1 MHDIG
6 KISMPE
12 HVIDKATKLEKIFD
26 RVHLIEQRF
35 EVLKR
40 DKEIEYLKNLISKE
54 EFENSIKELNEDFEF
69 IKKSNLGGEFMLDED
84 VSKLE
89 NIFKQSLITQDEFY
103 NLSIKKGTLTKE
115 DIDIIRNHAYL
126 SLDMISGLPFP
137 KKYKD
142 VLNIACNHHEKLNGL
157 GYPRGL
163 KESQITLE
171 DRIMIL
177 ADIFEAL
184 TSSSRP
190 YKDAMKLSLVKNILN
205 GMAQRGELDESLI
218 KFFFEHDV
226 FKQYAHEELKIEQLD
241 SL

>member
-1 MHDIG
+1 M
-6 KISMPE
+6 S
-12 HVIDKATKLEKIFD
+12 
-26 RVHLIEQRF
+26 
-35 EVLKR
+35 
-40 DKEIEYLKNLISKE
+40 
-54 EFENSIKELNEDFEF
+54 F
-69 IKKSNLGGEFMLDED
+69 IIYQL
-84 VSKLE
+84 
-89 NIFKQSLITQDEFY
+89 
-103 NLSIKKGTLTKE
+103 KKGTLTKE
-115 DIDIIRNHAYL
+115 EIEIIRNHAKL

-184 TSSSRP
+184 KSSSRT
-190 YKDAMKLSLVKNILN
+190 YKDALNKNILN